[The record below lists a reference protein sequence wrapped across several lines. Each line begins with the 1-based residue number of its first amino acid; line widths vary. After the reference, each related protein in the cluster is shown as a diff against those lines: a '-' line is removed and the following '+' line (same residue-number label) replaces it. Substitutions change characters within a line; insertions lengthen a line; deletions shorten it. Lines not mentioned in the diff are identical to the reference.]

1 MLLPKVERTQS
12 KLGNIQKLLQRK
24 IRSLKKQIE
33 EKKKQQNATQPKKS
47 VEKDEDALLY
57 ADLEY
62 CQSALVSGQKWQPI
76 VRHSK
81 MTLEEILATREKK
94 PYVAYV
100 DVKLMPLP
108 SERIKQ
114 KNKKRGRNIGAD
126 ENQAN
131 EDNTDVPKNAKP
143 PSKKLTAADMKNLRN
158 GVPLHSSQDVH
169 KQNSGRTLPP
179 NMKVRD
185 SIRQSSGYGY

>member
-1 MLLPKVERTQS
+1 M
-12 KLGNIQKLLQRK
+12 
-24 IRSLKKQIE
+24 
-33 EKKKQQNATQPKKS
+33 
-47 VEKDEDALLY
+47 
-57 ADLEY
+57 
-62 CQSALVSGQKWQPI
+62 
-76 VRHSK
+76 
-81 MTLEEILATREKK
+81 
-94 PYVAYV
+94 AYV
-100 DVKLMPLP
+100 NVKLMPLP